1 MENWVTTV
9 NINWMI
15 ETGLGYIK
23 ESKNTLERKRKQNK
37 MEKLHL
43 RAKNYTTNILVN

>member
-1 MENWVTTV
+1 
-9 NINWMI
+9 MI

-37 MEKLHL
+37 KMEKLHF
-43 RAKNYTTNILVN
+43 RAKKLYY

>member
-37 MEKLHL
+37 MEKLHF
-43 RAKNYTTNILVN
+43 RAKKTTLLII